1 MMKHIGVYID
11 IAFCLVFLPLM
22 ILMFPVERW
31 WGTYPAFLT
40 SFILWLYATYF
51 AYKYFI
57 LPRLFGTSKARIAA
71 GAAIVASLLVTM
83 AFSSYNITSPYYH
96 HLKHCD
102 IGASGFTIWGVRQ
115 NQQAVWLH
123 YIIVTIFSMA
133 VGLLAETYKQRIK
146 SKDLEIQRDI
156 AELSLYK
163 AQINPHFMFN
173 TLNTIY
179 GLLLTKSDKTEAALE
194 RFINIT
200 KYIYS
205 NANAQL
211 VSLADEVDYI
221 TQYIDLQR
229 LRLNS
234 CASVVFDCRVT
245 DGSVPV
251 PPVLLMTFVEN
262 AFKYGISSNETCFI
276 TIKLLQGDDGRSLHF
291 EVTNSDFGRPAKG
304 CNQMGIANCR
314 KRLELLYTGKYSLDI
329 NRNKAAGTFEV
340 KLQLNV

>member
-31 WGTYPAFLT
+31 WGTYPTFLS
-40 SFILWLYATYF
+40 SFILWLYVTYF

-57 LPRLFGTSKARIAA
+57 LPRLFGSGKARMAA
-71 GAAIVASLLVTM
+71 IAAIVASLTVTL

-96 HLKHCD
+96 HLKHHTF
-102 IGASGFTIWGVRQ
+102 GEAGFPVWGVRQ

-123 YIIVTIFSMA
+123 YIVVTIFSLA

-146 SKDLEIQRDI
+146 SKDLEIQRDM

-179 GLLLTKSDKTEAALE
+179 GLLITKSDKTEAALE

-200 KYIYS
+200 KYIYT

-211 VSLADEVDYI
+211 VRLSDEADYI
-221 TQYIDLQR
+221 SQYIDLQK

-234 CASVVFDCRVT
+234 NASISFDCRVT
-245 DGSVPV
+245 DGDILV

-262 AFKYGISSNETCFI
+262 AFKYGTSSVEPCFI
-276 TIKLLQGDDGRSLHF
+276 AIRLWQSEDCRYIYF
-291 EVTNSDFGRPAKG
+291 EASNTDFHRPAKG
-304 CNQMGIANCR
+304 SNQMGIANCR
-314 KRLELLYTGKYSLDI
+314 KRLELLYAGRYSLHI
-329 NRNKAAGTFEV
+329 NRNSSAGTFEV